1 MLHISYTI
9 NHKSFMICH
18 RSVIYQICFNHMSY
32 AIYYMIMSLL
42 SYLELYDMYTY
53 KSTVIFFVT
62 ISNNME
68 QQPAKMLFMLKG
80 TYVVL
85 WNTVHWLATSVH
97 SIQSPRQGTAK
108 HWSFPQEITMLHSC
122 KPTMS
127 WWDTYDSDIL
137 NQIAK
142 RFSCKVC
149 LIQESLSRCKLT

>member
-1 MLHISYTI
+1 MFNY
-9 NHKSFMICH
+9 MICI
-18 RSVIYQICFNHMSY
+18 RISPPSF
-32 AIYYMIMSLL
+32 
-42 SYLELYDMYTY
+42 
-53 KSTVIFFVT
+53 FFVT

-122 KPTMS
+122 KSTMS

-149 LIQESLSRCKLT
+149 LIQESLSSLDVNWPRMIPYWQGSGTANCGWRKKWHGRRQAII